1 MALGVYDYD
10 FDCITLIFIPVPKY
24 IFLNSY
30 EVLLPF
36 QWLAQI
42 LRNVKYDQR
51 TRFKLIKCNATLIEF

>member
-10 FDCITLIFIPVPKY
+10 FDCVTLIFIPVPKY

-51 TRFKLIKCNATLIEF
+51 TRFKYQM